1 MAETN
6 KFTAEIR
13 KDFGKGASRR
23 LRRNNRLPAIVYGGE
38 EAPVSI
44 SLEYIPVFTAQQSQ
58 AFYNDPI
65 TLTIDGKEL
74 VVKPVAI
81 QRHPVSGAL
90 VHIDF
95 MRA

>member
-6 KFTAEIR
+6 KFTAEVR
-13 KDFGKGASRR
+13 NVFGKGASRR
-23 LRRNNRLPAIVYGGE
+23 LRRSNRLPAIIYGGD

-58 AFYNDPI
+58 AFYSAPI
-65 TLTIDGKEL
+65 VLTIDGKE
-74 VVKPVAI
+74 VTVKPVAI
-81 QRHPVSGAL
+81 QRHPVNGAL
-90 VHIDF
+90 IHIGF